1 MYPSRQ
7 FPLSA
12 ATESDAPSARAQA
25 PVRCGRRWTR
35 FRLGGGPASL
45 LWRVFAANV
54 VVSVVGFAA
63 LAWGPVKVDQ
73 VATPSELLVLS
84 GGLILMLAIDLVL
97 LRRAFGPLRRLAA
110 LMGVI
115 DPAQPGRRATVSDHA
130 GSEVV
135 ALRDALNAMLDRLEA
150 ERRESGR
157 RALAAQEGERL
168 RIARELHDE
177 VGQTLTAVALRAERA
192 ARTASGRELAFS
204 EIAETVLRS
213 LDDVHR
219 IGRELRPEALDDLG
233 LVSALVALCTRVAR
247 QGAVRVRRELDW
259 QISPLP
265 GEVEL
270 VIYRVAQEALT
281 NVLRHAHATE
291 VTVTLKR
298 AGGGIE
304 LRVRDDGRGLPVVK
318 QERGLVGMRERALL
332 IDAAL
337 EARSVPGVGT
347 EIILRVPVAHAS
359 SW

>member
-1 MYPSRQ
+1 V
-7 FPLSA
+7 SA
-12 ATESDAPSARAQA
+12 VAF
-25 PVRCGRRWTR
+25 V
-35 FRLGGGPASL
+35 
-45 LWRVFAANV
+45 
-54 VVSVVGFAA
+54 A
-63 LAWGPVKVDQ
+63 LAWAPVKVDQ

-84 GGLILMLAIDLVL
+84 AGLILMLALDLVL

-110 LMGVI
+110 LMGAVE
-115 DPAQPGRRATVSDHA
+115 PTQPGRRATVSENA

-135 ALRDALNAMLDRLEA
+135 ALGDALNAMLDRLED

-177 VGQTLTAVALRAERA
+177 VAQTLTAVALRAERA
-192 ARTASGRELAFS
+192 AGTLAGQEHAFS

-213 LDDVHR
+213 LEDVHR

-247 QGAVRVRRELDW
+247 QSAVRVRRELDW
-259 QISPLP
+259 ELAPLP
-265 GEVEL
+265 GEAEL

-281 NVLRHAHATE
+281 NVLRHAQATE
-291 VTVTLKR
+291 VTITLKQ
-298 AGGGIE
+298 AGGEIE
-304 LRVRDDGRGLPVVK
+304 LMVRDDGCGLPAVK
-318 QERGLVGMRERALL
+318 RESGLAGMRERALL

-337 EARSVPGVGT
+337 DIRSVADVGT
-347 EIILRVPVAHAS
+347 EIVLRVPAARES